1 MRPGL
6 ARAGRLLSAAA
17 AGLVLGASVG
27 FWLPI
32 LFLFIQFFTT
42 MQVGG
47 GELDGFVLMHQMIHS
62 AFVASLVG
70 AVLGIVHCLMVF
82 R

>member
-1 MRPGL
+1 VRPGL
-6 ARAGRLLSAAA
+6 ARAGRLLSAAT

-32 LFLFIQFFTT
+32 LFLFIQFFTG
-42 MQVGG
+42 MQVGR
-47 GELDGFVLMHQMIHS
+47 GEPDGFVLMHQMILSS
-62 AFVASLVG
+62 AATSLVG
-70 AVLGIVHCLMVF
+70 AVLGIVHCLVVF